1 MTYSIKR
8 EPNSNLLILLV
19 EIDTIFE
26 LRMILD
32 TGASHTTIDSNALH
46 LLGYD
51 LSDSVGTVEIET
63 ANGIIQTD
71 VFEVTT
77 FKSIGI
83 EKNNFQIQVYDF
95 LAHSI
100 FSDYNGLLGLDFLEG
115 LNFCIKTR
123 ENEISVT

>member
-1 MTYSIKR
+1 MTYPLKR
-8 EPNSNLLILLV
+8 EPSSNLLIV
-19 EIDTIFE
+19 SIEIDDIFE

-46 LLGYD
+46 LLGYNF
-51 LSDSVGTVEIET
+51 SDKVDIVEIET
-63 ANGIIQTD
+63 ANGVIQTD
-71 VFEVTT
+71 VFAIDK
-77 FKSIGI
+77 FKCLGI

-115 LNFCIKTR
+115 LNFCINTNKSELT
-123 ENEISVT
+123 IS